1 MWNHGILEL
10 EKRIFNRVRTVNVPN
25 LWKSI
30 SLHRLRYY
38 TETAI
43 KDISFEIDIY
53 EDKVKR
59 GLLPK
64 PQNDDYKYLNIG
76 NQKISL
82 EWLIYR
88 NKDNTNRFDDL
99 ILIILNYFLVHNKIF
114 YINNPGDWYYW
125 PIIKEHLHNKTA
137 YKSRRF
143 TTSDQLRNSALDAN
157 NEWQYVSIYTDNETR
172 VHKNFY
178 DVNLW
183 DLGDF
188 ISLED
193 TIKK

>member
-59 GLLPK
+59 WVLPP
-64 PQNDDYKYLNIG
+64 PQNDDYKYLCIWD
-76 NQKISL
+76 QKVSL
-82 EWLIYR
+82 EWLINR
-88 NKDNTNRFDDL
+88 DKNNTERFDTF
-99 ILIILNYFLVHNKIF
+99 IFFL
-114 YINNPGDWYYW
+114 
-125 PIIKEHLHNKTA
+125 
-137 YKSRRF
+137 
-143 TTSDQLRNSALDAN
+143 
-157 NEWQYVSIYTDNETR
+157 
-172 VHKNFY
+172 
-178 DVNLW
+178 
-183 DLGDF
+183 
-188 ISLED
+188 
-193 TIKK
+193 